1 MTFFVTYLIIEL
13 SPPPLALASFS
24 WKGKSFSGGAQVMI
38 ICNTARNC
46 QGRKPKALRDICS
59 VKKFLLIIRMPYSWA
74 TSSLRRDKSSQF
86 CNQTGG
92 QSQGN
97 QSPACVCMCL
107 CMCIFVSQKDIY
119 WFHLIPSCK
128 GVTLENGS
136 WVLGAS
142 ALLQIAAPHVCLVL

>member
-1 MTFFVTYLIIEL
+1 
-13 SPPPLALASFS
+13 
-24 WKGKSFSGGAQVMI
+24 MI

-46 QGRKPKALRDICS
+46 QGRKPKALRDIWS
-59 VKKFLLIIRMPYSWA
+59 VKKFLLIIRMPYTYRA

-107 CMCIFVSQKDIY
+107 CMCIFVSQKDVY
-119 WFHLIPSCK
+119 WFHLIPELQRCYIRKWQLGSGSKCIIADSSSTRLSCPLRK
-128 GVTLENGS
+128 LPPYATS
-136 WVLGAS
+136 HF
-142 ALLQIAAPHVCLVL
+142 IAIRKNNRIFQKS